1 MKSDFKL
8 ISVLLL
14 LLIGATAAR
23 REFVAPQRPHQS
35 AKSTGG
41 SSTFSTAYVSKEYG
55 FRFDLPQDWK
65 GFSVINEQWS
75 GTSLDHAVPDQT
87 GPQLRIRHPKYTSAE
102 PYEDIPIM
110 VFTYKQWQEVR
121 KETLG
126 VSAAPF
132 PPAEIARNSKY
143 VFATPPRFYYN
154 FSHGYEEVLRI
165 LQNRPMHTF
174 APTGPSPN
182 LCLGKP

>member
-14 LLIGATAAR
+14 LLTGATAAR
-23 REFVAPQRPHQS
+23 RELEARQPPHQS
-35 AKSTGG
+35 AKSNAG
-41 SSTFSTAYVSKEYG
+41 SSKSSAAYVSKEYG
-55 FRFDLPQDWK
+55 FRFDLPQDWR

-87 GPQLRIRHPKYTSAE
+87 GPQLRIRNPKYTSAE

-110 VFTYKQWQEVR
+110 VFTQKQWQEVR
-121 KETLG
+121 KEILA

-143 VFATPPRFYYN
+143 VFATPPRFYYD
-154 FSHGYEEVLRI
+154 FAHGYEEVLRI
-165 LQNRPMHTF
+165 LHNRPMHTF
-174 APTGPSPN
+174 APTGPSPSTE
-182 LCLGKP
+182 LGKP